1 MGEKARVYPR
11 LCPRRPLSPLKRI
24 YSLKENSAFQFVY
37 RRGKSQANR
46 ELVLLFVRQGK
57 LRIGFS
63 VSKKLGGAVQRNHIK
78 RLLRESI
85 RPRIPQMKCGYYVWI
100 ARSGAVGADFHRIER
115 SVDNLLTRQRLYKA
129 PPAAKDG
136 EKA

>member
-1 MGEKARVYPR
+1 MAPGKGAKE
-11 LCPRRPLSPLKRI
+11 LKRV
-24 YSLKENSAFQFVY
+24 YSLKENSAFQYVY

-63 VSKKLGGAVQRNHIK
+63 VSKKLGGAVTRNHIK

-85 RPRIPQMKCGYYVWI
+85 RPRIPKLKCGYYVFI
-100 ARSGAVGADFHRIER
+100 ARNGAVGTDFSRMAR

-129 PPAAKDG
+129 EEQKAKN
-136 EKA
+136 E